1 MMNVPNKIS
10 ITRICLM
17 PVFILFFLLP
27 YTWSKFLALGIFI
40 LAAIS
45 DCIDGYI
52 ARKYNLVTDLGKFL
66 DPIADKLLATTGL
79 IMLIVGTDP
88 IIPMPYGIIVMFIM
102 ILRDYEVTGIRQIGQ
117 LKGVIIAAD
126 KVAKIKANFLYATLV
141 YGLLISCLRTI
152 EVVNS
157 SAFLTYF
164 TFVFYIFVGITTALI
179 IISGLVYLINN
190 VSVFKE
196 NITNQN
202 KKDNDI
208 KLNKNTTKSDNK
220 SSKKIT
226 SKTQKANNKQI
237 KDKKTN

>member
-1 MMNVPNKIS
+1 
-10 ITRICLM
+10 
-17 PVFILFFLLP
+17 
-27 YTWSKFLALGIFI
+27 
-40 LAAIS
+40 
-45 DCIDGYI
+45 
-52 ARKYNLVTDLGKFL
+52 
-66 DPIADKLLATTGL
+66 
-79 IMLIVGTDP
+79 
-88 IIPMPYGIIVMFIM
+88 
-102 ILRDYEVTGIRQIGQ
+102 
-117 LKGVIIAAD
+117 
-126 KVAKIKANFLYATLV
+126 LV
-141 YGLLISCLRTI
+141 YGLLISCLKTI

>member
-1 MMNVPNKIS
+1 MNVPNKIS

-141 YGLLISCLRTI
+141 YGLLISCLKTI